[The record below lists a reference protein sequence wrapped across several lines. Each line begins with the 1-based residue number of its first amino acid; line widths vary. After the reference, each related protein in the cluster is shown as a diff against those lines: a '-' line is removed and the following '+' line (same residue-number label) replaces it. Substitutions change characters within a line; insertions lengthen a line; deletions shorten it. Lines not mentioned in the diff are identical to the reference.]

1 MSLGVWEPGKKP
13 AVEGIGADALARYVD
28 IFTTADLDN
37 LAASLSPDDIQQGA
51 AMMRQEAAYWAAA
64 DDLADAAL
72 ISLAQFFTLAEMQLP
87 GWEGGKQS
95 PVIYLVQRLKA
106 RDAFT
111 PELRRWIKKNT
122 DNRYLPHG
130 AAL

>member
-1 MSLGVWEPGKKP
+1 MSLGVWEPGKKSS
-13 AVEGIGADALARYVD
+13 VEGISASMLAQFVAAFAAADPG
-28 IFTTADLDN
+28 N
-37 LAASLSPDDIQQGA
+37 LAASMSPDEVSEGA
-51 AMMRQEAAYWAAA
+51 RVMRQDEAFWQAA
-64 DDLADAAL
+64 DDLADDAL

-87 GWEGGKQS
+87 GWEAGKQS
-95 PVIYLVQRLKA
+95 PVIYLVSRLKA

-111 PELRRWIKKNT
+111 PELRRWIKANT